1 MTKDL
6 IPGEVLEE
14 LRGVMR
20 RANNTRQKDVS
31 IIDQLFAHLEREH
44 ITVSAVERLVGAPP
58 RTLQPWKNQKSRPNV
73 SKAEDVLSK
82 LGLKIGLEPI
92 PGYEIPKELSGVRTG
107 NRPMPG
113 RGRSPIRTTSPL
125 IRKLMEIVD
134 GFDVSLG
141 EIARAGGIEP
151 YSLYEWRAGVTTA
164 RLASVEKLAATLGY
178 RTVLVRSNR
187 RADT

>member
-6 IPGEVLEE
+6 IPDDVLEE

-20 RANNTRQKDVS
+20 RANSHRQQDVS

-73 SKAEDVLSK
+73 SKAEAVLSK

-92 PGYEIPKELSGVRTG
+92 EGFKIPKELTGVRTG
-107 NRPMPG
+107 NRPRPG
-113 RGRSPIRTTSPL
+113 RGRSPVRTTSPL
-125 IRKLMEIVD
+125 IRKLMAVID
-134 GFDVSLG
+134 TFDVSLG

-164 RLASVEKLAATLGY
+164 RLASVEKLAAALGY
-178 RTVLVRSNR
+178 RVVLQ
-187 RADT
+187 RADKRAAA